1 MPIASPTC
9 RACRSPE
16 GAIVLDL
23 GAQPSSELFPKVD
36 DPGPDALFPLRM
48 WLCAHCGLAQLAD
61 DADVPEEVVGAE
73 PAALTAQRA
82 DAVRELVAAGALPA
96 GGTAVEFPSPHGGS
110 WLELLAAHGFAPVAP
125 ADGAAPCAGP
135 GADLVVDG
143 CFGVMHAGDQQ
154 AALQERAAA
163 VRPGG
168 RLVVQFHSL
177 HAIVAGTQWNALR
190 LGHYAYYSTP
200 AMVGLLARAGLTAT
214 TARRFPLYGGTVAL
228 VAGRTDEDPA
238 VDTAALDAVVAPE
251 LTAGV
256 LRPAAVGAL
265 QHSVQRT
272 AGSLREML
280 VAQRAAGRRV
290 YGYAAASRAVS
301 LLRLA
306 DLDATLLLGVAD
318 ASPGKQDRRMP
329 GTDIPIITPDELV
342 AAEPDVVLVFVS
354 ELVAEAKAALPQIER
369 RGGTWVDAGAGR

>member
-1 MPIASPTC
+1 METVRPTC
-9 RACRSPE
+9 RACHRTE
-16 GAIVLDL
+16 GDIVLDL
-23 GAQPSSELFPKVD
+23 GTQPSSELFPKVD
-36 DPGPDALFPLRM
+36 APGPDELFPLRM
-48 WLCAHCGLAQLAD
+48 WLCTRCGLAQLAD

-82 DAVRELVAAGALPA
+82 DAVRELAAAGALPP
-96 GGTAVEFPSPHGGS
+96 GGTVTEFPSPHGGS
-110 WLELLAAHGFAPVAP
+110 WLELLAAHGFVP
-125 ADGAAPCAGP
+125 ASPDSRP

-143 CFGVMHAGDQQ
+143 CFGVMHAADQR

-177 HAIVAGTQWNALR
+177 HAIVAGVQWNALR

-200 AMVGLLARAGLTAT
+200 AMINLLAGAGLTVT
-214 TARRFPLYGGTVAL
+214 TGRRFPLYGGTVAL

-238 VDTAALDAVVAPE
+238 VDAAALDAVVAPE

-306 DLDATLLLGVAD
+306 DLDRTLLLGVAD

-329 GTDIPIITPDELV
+329 GTDIPVITPGELV

>member
-1 MPIASPTC
+1 MVIASP
-9 RACRSPE
+9 ACRSCHRTD
-16 GAIVLDL
+16 GDIVLDL
-23 GAQPSSELFPKVD
+23 GAQPSSELFPKID
-36 DPGPDALFPLRM
+36 DPGPDELFPLRM
-48 WLCAHCGLAQLAD
+48 WLCAGCGLAQLAD

-73 PAALTAQRA
+73 PVALTAQRG

-96 GGTAVEFPSPHGGS
+96 GGTAAEFPSPHGGT
-110 WLELLAAHGFAPVAP
+110 WLDLLAGHGVTAVSR
-125 ADGAAPCAGP
+125 DG
-135 GADLVVDG
+135 GADLVIDG
-143 CFGVMHAGDQQ
+143 CFGVMHERDQDT
-154 AALQERAAA
+154 ALRERTAA
-163 VRPGG
+163 VQPGG

-200 AMVGLLARAGLTAT
+200 AMIGMLGRAGFTVT

-228 VAGRTDEDPA
+228 VAGRTSESPA
-238 VDTAALDAVVAPE
+238 VDAAAVDAVVAPE
-251 LTAGV
+251 LAAGM

-265 QHSVQRT
+265 QYSVRRT

-301 LLRLA
+301 LLRIA
-306 DLDATLLLGVAD
+306 DLDAGLLHGVAD

-329 GTDIPIITPDELV
+329 GTDIPIITPGELV

-354 ELVAEAKAALPQIER
+354 ELVAEARAALPEIER
-369 RGGTWVDAGAGR
+369 RGGTWVDAGSGH

>member
-1 MPIASPTC
+1 VTATPTC
-9 RACRSPE
+9 RSCHRCE
-16 GAIVLDL
+16 GDIVLDL
-23 GAQPSSELFPKVD
+23 GAQPSSELFPKSN
-36 DPGPDALFPLRM
+36 DPGSDEVFPLRM
-48 WLCAHCGLAQLAD
+48 WLCAACGLAQLAD
-61 DADVPEEVVGAE
+61 DGDVPEEVVGAE

-82 DAVRELVAAGALPA
+82 DAVAELAAAGALPP
-96 GGTAVEFPSPHGGS
+96 GGTAAEFPSPHGGT
-110 WLELLAAHGFAPVAP
+110 WLELLAGHGFTEVPR
-125 ADGAAPCAGP
+125 DQ

-143 CFGVMHAGDQQ
+143 CFGLMHEADQG
-154 AALQERAAA
+154 AAVRERTAA

-177 HAIVAGTQWNALR
+177 HAIVVGSQWNALR

-200 AMVGLLARAGLTAT
+200 AMISMLSRAGFTAT

-228 VAGRTDEDPA
+228 VAARTDESPA
-238 VDTAALDAVVAPE
+238 VDAAALDAVVAPE
-251 LTAGV
+251 LAAGV

-265 QHSVQRT
+265 QHSVRRT

-280 VAQRAAGRRV
+280 MAQRAAGRRV

-306 DLDATLLLGVAD
+306 ALDSTLLTGVAD

-329 GTDIPIITPDELV
+329 GTDIPIITPEKLV

-354 ELVAEAKAALPQIER
+354 ELVAEAKAALPEISR
-369 RGGTWVDAGAGR
+369 RGGTWVDAGAGH

>member
-1 MPIASPTC
+1 MTASPTC
-9 RACRSPE
+9 RSCRRTD
-16 GAIVLDL
+16 GDIVLDL
-23 GAQPSSELFPKVD
+23 GAQPSSELFPEIGA
-36 DPGPDALFPLRM
+36 PGPDALFPLRL
-48 WLCAHCGLAQLAD
+48 WLCAGCGLAQLAD

-82 DAVRELVAAGALPA
+82 DAVAELVAAGALPA
-96 GGTAVEFPSPHGGS
+96 GGTATEFPSPHGGT
-110 WLELLAAHGFAPVAP
+110 WLDLLAAHGFTPVP
-125 ADGAAPCAGP
+125 RDG

-143 CFGVMHAGDQQ
+143 CFGVMHEADQH
-154 AALQERAAA
+154 AALRERAAA

-177 HAIVAGTQWNALR
+177 HAIVAGSQWNALR

-200 AMVGLLARAGLTAT
+200 AMLGMLARAGLTVT

-228 VAGRTDEDPA
+228 VASRTAESPVVDAAA
-238 VDTAALDAVVAPE
+238 VDAVVAPE
-251 LTAGV
+251 LAAGV

-265 QHSVQRT
+265 QHSVRRT

-301 LLRLA
+301 LLRIA
-306 DLDATLLLGVAD
+306 ELDATLLRGVAD

-329 GTDIPIITPDELV
+329 GTDIPIIPPDELV
-342 AAEPDVVLVFVS
+342 AAAPDVVLVFVS
-354 ELVAEAKAALPQIER
+354 ELVAEAKAALPEVER

>member
-1 MPIASPTC
+1 MVTVRPTC
-9 RACRSPE
+9 RACHRTE
-16 GAIVLDL
+16 GELVLDL
-23 GAQPSSELFPKVD
+23 GMQPSSELFPEQS

-48 WLCAHCGLAQLAD
+48 WLCTRCGLAQLAD
-61 DADVPEEVVGAE
+61 DAEVPEEVVGAE

-82 DAVRELVAAGALPA
+82 DAVEALVTAGALPA
-96 GGTAVEFPSPHGGS
+96 GGTASEFPSPHGGS
-110 WLELLAAHGFAPVAP
+110 WLGLLARHGFTAVPR
-125 ADGAAPCAGP
+125 DE
-135 GADLVVDG
+135 GADVVVDG
-143 CFGVMHAGDQQ
+143 CFGVMHEPDQR
-154 AALQERAAA
+154 AALRERAAA

-190 LGHYAYYSTP
+190 LGHYAYYSAP
-200 AMVGLLARAGLTAT
+200 AMIGMLAEAGLTVT

-228 VAGRTDEDPA
+228 VAGRTAEAPA
-238 VDTAALDAVVAPE
+238 VDDAALDAVVAPE

-265 QHSVQRT
+265 QHSVRRT

-306 DLDATLLLGVAD
+306 ELDATLLPGVAD

-329 GTDIPIITPDELV
+329 GTDIPIITPAELV

-354 ELVAEAKAALPQIER
+354 ELVAEAKAALPEIER
-369 RGGTWVDAGAGR
+369 NGGTWVDAGAGR

>member
-1 MPIASPTC
+1 METVRPTC
-9 RACRSPE
+9 RACHRTD
-16 GAIVLDL
+16 GDIVLDL
-23 GAQPSSELFPKVD
+23 GMQPSSELFPKVN
-36 DPGPDALFPLRM
+36 DPGPDTLFPLRM
-48 WLCAHCGLAQLAD
+48 WLCTRCGLAQLAD

-82 DAVRELVAAGALPA
+82 DAVRELVAANALPA
-96 GGTAVEFPSPHGGS
+96 GGTAAEFLSPHGGT
-110 WLELLAAHGFAPVAP
+110 WLGLLAENGFDVAR
-125 ADGAAPCAGP
+125 GGGP
-135 GADLVVDG
+135 GGAGLAADVVVDG
-143 CFGVMHAGDQQ
+143 CFGVMHEPDQRV
-154 AALQERAAA
+154 ALQERAAA

-177 HAIVAGTQWNALR
+177 HAIVVGAQWNALR
-190 LGHYAYYSTP
+190 HGHYAYYSTP
-200 AMVGLLARAGLTAT
+200 AMISLLARAGLTVT
-214 TARRFPLYGGTVAL
+214 TARRYPLYGGTVVLA
-228 VAGRTDEDPA
+228 AGRTDEAPA

-265 QHSVQRT
+265 QDSVRRT

-280 VAQRAAGRRV
+280 IGQRAAGRRV

-301 LLRLA
+301 LLRIA
-306 DLDATLLLGVAD
+306 ELDASLLPAVAD
-318 ASPGKQDRRMP
+318 ASPDKQDRRMP
-329 GTDIPIITPDELV
+329 GTDIPIITPDQLV

-354 ELVAEAKAALPQIER
+354 ELVAEAKAALPEIER

>member
-1 MPIASPTC
+1 MVIASP
-9 RACRSPE
+9 ACRSCHRTD
-16 GAIVLDL
+16 GDIVLDL
-23 GAQPSSELFPKVD
+23 GAQPSSELFPKID
-36 DPGPDALFPLRM
+36 DPGPDVLFPLRM
-48 WLCAHCGLAQLAD
+48 WLCASCGLAQLAD

-73 PAALTAQRA
+73 PAALTTQRS
-82 DAVRELVAAGALPA
+82 DAVRELVAAGALPS
-96 GGTAVEFPSPHGGS
+96 GGTAAEFPSPHGGT
-110 WLELLAAHGFAPVAP
+110 WLELLAGHGLSAVPRQE
-125 ADGAAPCAGP
+125 

-143 CFGVMHAGDQQ
+143 CFGVMHERDQE
-154 AALQERAAA
+154 AALRERTAA

-177 HAIVAGTQWNALR
+177 HAIVSGTQWNALR

-200 AMVGLLARAGLTAT
+200 AMIGMLGRAGFTVT

-228 VAGRTDEDPA
+228 VAGRTSESPA
-238 VDTAALDAVVAPE
+238 VDTAAVDAVVAPE
-251 LTAGV
+251 LAAGM
-256 LRPAAVGAL
+256 LRPGKVGAL

-306 DLDATLLLGVAD
+306 DLDAGLLRGVAD

-329 GTDIPIITPDELV
+329 GTDIPIITPEDLV

-354 ELVAEAKAALPQIER
+354 ELVAEARAALPEIER
-369 RGGTWVDAGAGR
+369 CGGAWVDAGSGR

>member
-1 MPIASPTC
+1 VTASPTC
-9 RACRSPE
+9 RSCRRADGE
-16 GAIVLDL
+16 LVLDL

-36 DPGPDALFPLRM
+36 DPGPDPLFPLRM
-48 WLCAHCGLAQLAD
+48 WLCANCGLAQLAD
-61 DADVPEEVVGAE
+61 DADVPEEVAGTE

-82 DAVRELVAAGALPA
+82 DAVAALAAAGALPA
-96 GGTAVEFPSPHGGS
+96 GGTAAEFPSPHGGS
-110 WLELLAAHGFAPVAP
+110 WLELLAGHGFTEVPRTAP
-125 ADGAAPCAGP
+125 
-135 GADLVVDG
+135 ADLVVDG
-143 CFGVMHAGDQQ
+143 CFGVMHEPDQ
-154 AALQERAAA
+154 AAALAERTAA
-163 VRPGG
+163 VAPGG

-177 HAIVAGTQWNALR
+177 HAIVAGAQWNALR

-200 AMVGLLARAGLTAT
+200 AMIRMLAEAGFTAT

-228 VAGRTDEDPA
+228 VAGRTSEEPA
-238 VDTAALDAVVAPE
+238 VDAAALDAVVAPE
-251 LTAGV
+251 LAAGI
-256 LRPAAVGAL
+256 LRPASVGTL
-265 QHSVQRT
+265 QHSVRRT

-306 DLDATLLLGVAD
+306 DLDASLLPGVAD

-329 GTDIPIITPDELV
+329 GTDIPIIDPAGLV

-354 ELVAEAKAALPQIER
+354 ELVAEARAALPQVEA

>member
-1 MPIASPTC
+1 METVRPTC
-9 RACRSPE
+9 RACHHTE
-16 GAIVLDL
+16 GDIVLDL

-36 DPGPDALFPLRM
+36 DPGPDELFPLRM
-48 WLCAHCGLAQLAD
+48 WLCTRCGLAQLAD

-73 PAALTAQRA
+73 PGALTAQRG
-82 DAVRELVAAGALPA
+82 DAVRDLVAAGALPP
-96 GGTAVEFPSPHGGS
+96 GGSVTEFPSPHGGS
-110 WLELLAAHGFAPVAP
+110 WLELLAAHGFVPVP
-125 ADGAAPCAGP
+125 PDGGGDPV
-135 GADLVVDG
+135 ADLVVDG
-143 CFGVMHAGDQQ
+143 CFGVMHAADQE
-154 AALQERAAA
+154 AAVAERAAA

-177 HAIVAGTQWNALR
+177 HAIVSGTQWNALR

-200 AMVGLLARAGLTAT
+200 AMIGLLARAGLTVT
-214 TARRFPLYGGTVAL
+214 TARRYPLYGGTVAL
-228 VAGRTDEDPA
+228 VAARTDEDPA
-238 VDTAALDAVVAPE
+238 VDAAALDAVVAPE

-256 LRPAAVGAL
+256 LRPAAVGTL

-306 DLDATLLLGVAD
+306 DLDASLLLGVAD

-329 GTDIPIITPDELV
+329 GTDVPIITPEDLV

-354 ELVAEAKAALPQIER
+354 ELVGEAKAALPQIER

>member
-1 MPIASPTC
+1 MVIASP
-9 RACRSPE
+9 ACRSCHRTD
-16 GAIVLDL
+16 GDIVLDL
-23 GAQPSSELFPKVD
+23 GAQPSSELFPKID
-36 DPGPDALFPLRM
+36 DPGPDELFPLRM
-48 WLCAHCGLAQLAD
+48 WLCAGCGLAQLAD
-61 DADVPEEVVGAE
+61 DADVPEEVAGAE
-73 PAALTAQRA
+73 PAALIAQRG
-82 DAVRELVAAGALPA
+82 DAVRELVAAGALPP
-96 GGTAVEFPSPHGGS
+96 GGTVAEFPSPHGGT
-110 WLELLAAHGFAPVAP
+110 WLELLAEHGFTAVPSDA
-125 ADGAAPCAGP
+125 

-143 CFGVMHAGDQQ
+143 CFGVMHEPDQDV
-154 AALQERAAA
+154 ALRERTAA

-190 LGHYAYYSTP
+190 LGHYAYYCAP
-200 AMVGLLARAGLTAT
+200 VMIGMLARAGFTVT

-228 VAGRTDEDPA
+228 VAGRTSEAPA
-238 VDTAALDAVVAPE
+238 VDAAAVDAVVAPE
-251 LTAGV
+251 LAAGM
-256 LRPAAVGAL
+256 LRPASVGTL
-265 QHSVQRT
+265 QHSVRRT

-280 VAQRAAGRRV
+280 IAQRAAGRRV

-306 DLDATLLLGVAD
+306 DLDAGLLPGVAD

-354 ELVAEAKAALPQIER
+354 ELVAEARAAFPEIER
-369 RGGTWVDAGAGR
+369 RGGTWVDAGAGH

>member
-1 MPIASPTC
+1 MPTVSPTC
-9 RACRSPE
+9 RACHRTE
-16 GAIVLDL
+16 GEIVLDL
-23 GAQPSSELFPKVD
+23 GTQPSSELFPKVS
-36 DPGPDALFPLRM
+36 DPGPDELFPLRM
-48 WLCAHCGLAQLAD
+48 WLCARCGLAQLAD

-82 DAVRELVAAGALPA
+82 DAVAELVAAGALPR
-96 GGTAVEFPSPHGGS
+96 GGTVTEFPSPHGGT
-110 WLELLAAHGFAPVAP
+110 WLDLLGTHGFDAVTRDGG
-125 ADGAAPCAGP
+125 ADVT
-135 GADLVVDG
+135 ADLVVDG
-143 CFGVMHAGDQQ
+143 CFGVMHESDQH
-154 AALQERAAA
+154 AALAERTAA
-163 VRPGG
+163 VGPGG

-177 HAIVAGTQWNALR
+177 HAIVSGAQWNALR

-200 AMVGLLARAGLTAT
+200 AMIGMLGRAGFTVT

-228 VAGRTDEDPA
+228 VAGRTSESPA
-238 VDTAALDAVVAPE
+238 VDTAAVDAVAAPE
-251 LTAGV
+251 LAAGM
-256 LRPAAVGAL
+256 LRPGKVAAL
-265 QHSVQRT
+265 QQSVQRT

-306 DLDATLLLGVAD
+306 DLDATLLAGVAD

-354 ELVAEAKAALPQIER
+354 ELVSEARAALPEIER

>member
-1 MPIASPTC
+1 METVRPTC
-9 RACRSPE
+9 RACHRSE
-16 GAIVLDL
+16 GDIVLDL

-36 DPGPDALFPLRM
+36 DPGPDELFPLRM
-48 WLCAHCGLAQLAD
+48 WLCTRCGLAQLAD

-82 DAVRELVAAGALPA
+82 DAVRELVDAGALPP
-96 GGTAVEFPSPHGGS
+96 GGTVTEFPSPHGGT
-110 WLELLAAHGFAPVAP
+110 WLEALAAHGFRPVPPDA
-125 ADGAAPCAGP
+125 

-143 CFGVMHAGDQQ
+143 CFGVMHAADQRS
-154 AALQERAAA
+154 ALRERAAA

-177 HAIVAGTQWNALR
+177 HAIMAGTQWNALR

-200 AMVGLLARAGLTAT
+200 AMIGLLARAGLTAT
-214 TARRFPLYGGTVAL
+214 TARRYPLYGGTVAL

-238 VDTAALDAVVAPE
+238 VDAAALDAVVAPE

-265 QHSVQRT
+265 QHSVRRT

-306 DLDATLLLGVAD
+306 DLDPTLLLGVAD

-329 GTDIPIITPDELV
+329 GTSIPIITPDELV

-354 ELVAEAKAALPQIER
+354 ELVAEAKAALPQIEQ

>member
-1 MPIASPTC
+1 MVIASP
-9 RACRSPE
+9 ACRSCHRTD
-16 GAIVLDL
+16 GDIVLDL
-23 GAQPSSELFPKVD
+23 GAQPSSELFPKID

-48 WLCAHCGLAQLAD
+48 WLCAGCGLAQLAD

-73 PAALTAQRA
+73 PAALTTQRV
-82 DAVRELVAAGALPA
+82 DAVREFVAAGALPP
-96 GGTAVEFPSPHGGS
+96 GGTATEFPSPHGGT
-110 WLELLAAHGFAPVAP
+110 WLDLLAGHGFTAVPR
-125 ADGAAPCAGP
+125 DGAEFT

-143 CFGVMHAGDQQ
+143 CFGVMHERDQDT
-154 AALQERAAA
+154 AVRERTAA

-200 AMVGLLARAGLTAT
+200 AMIGMLGRAGFTVT
-214 TARRFPLYGGTVAL
+214 SARRFPLYGGTVAL
-228 VAGRTDEDPA
+228 VAARTSEAPA
-238 VDTAALDAVVAPE
+238 VDDAAVDAVVAPE
-251 LTAGV
+251 LAAGM

-265 QHSVQRT
+265 QHSVRRT

-306 DLDATLLLGVAD
+306 DLDSGLLRGVAD

-329 GTDIPIITPDELV
+329 GTDIPIITTDELV

-354 ELVAEAKAALPQIER
+354 ELVAEARAALPEIER
-369 RGGTWVDAGAGR
+369 RGGTWVDAGAGH